1 MKKLLSIILG
11 LFLFCGQIVFANDVD
26 TKQTAEDNKAVI
38 SVQKQPANELQ
49 KQKITRN
56 IACIIIQVNG
66 KIKEN
71 NNTEKAK

>member
-11 LFLFCGQIVFANDVD
+11 LFLFCSQIVFANDVD

-38 SVQKQPANELQ
+38 SVQKQPANEQQ

-66 KIKEN
+66 KIKES

>member
-1 MKKLLSIILG
+1 MKKLAVILS
-11 LFLFCGQIVFANDVD
+11 LFLFCSQIVLATDVNSQ
-26 TKQTAEDNKAVI
+26 QTAEDNKAVI
-38 SVQKQPANELQ
+38 SVQKQPANEQQ